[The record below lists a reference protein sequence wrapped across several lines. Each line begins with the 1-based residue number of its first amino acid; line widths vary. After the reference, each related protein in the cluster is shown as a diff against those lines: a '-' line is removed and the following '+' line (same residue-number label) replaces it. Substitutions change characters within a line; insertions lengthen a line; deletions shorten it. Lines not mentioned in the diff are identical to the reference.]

1 MAQDFEQTLREIFG
15 EQISRLS
22 QFQSDQVKKL
32 NAKLHEIAR
41 EAVKDELT
49 RLNTEVA
56 DLRTRLSRLESERA
70 QAAADAVEP
79 SF

>member
-41 EAVKDELT
+41 EAVKD
-49 RLNTEVA
+49 
-56 DLRTRLSRLESERA
+56 
-70 QAAADAVEP
+70 
-79 SF
+79 